1 MSGIILDADQIH
13 EGISHGFI
21 RLPHEDQVC
30 YVDLDPMSPNDMTVT
45 QIWDSQICH
54 YKRSPG
60 ENIKFSYLILVS
72 LWAS

>member
-30 YVDLDPMSPNDMTVT
+30 YVVIIGSDTNL
-45 QIWDSQICH
+45 
-54 YKRSPG
+54 G
-60 ENIKFSYLILVS
+60 
-72 LWAS
+72 